1 MSLFE
6 IYNITDANRGSK
18 RNQGQQADCDD
29 LDDGKGVHLGDVV
42 SNNRTGRSENYRNV
56 AGIEA

>member
-6 IYNITDANRGSK
+6 IYNITDTNRGSK

-42 SNNRTGRSENYRNV
+42 SNNRTGQQ
-56 AGIEA
+56 